1 MFRRKNDNSGSVT
14 FNETRVNDD
23 FFLKRSVALSSD
35 KKGFFCPFALDTT
48 KDFSIYFTI
57 NIDSNSLTGA
67 NALFYWSNDAGT
79 ALGNDAGF
87 FQNGTNIN
95 LSNNGN
101 LYSLA
106 TLEVDHTT
114 QIFINYDFT
123 NNKIFVYK
131 DASLVNEVQLLS
143 PLTFSKQYGFYT
155 FFIPDAANAVSDCY
169 LKDLAFFDRRLL
181 QKEMQTF
188 YTFEFLPQSTHENCH
203 PHLVLN
209 QIPST
214 DTKNI
219 SYGKNTSAGGWDSG
233 VIFFDELIGDG
244 YVEFDALNTTSFF
257 MVGLTDS
264 ATNPTPSWNFPFV
277 SYGIYADTTGNY
289 QRTISGS
296 LSPLGVARTKKDT
309 LRVQRDGLDYTF
321 YINGVLVSTFTDAGP
336 VQTLRPCISV
346 LSANTFNVNNI
357 IINGVKVFQIKDSSN
372 LPTLKILDVSSNY
385 DYAKLTPVIPKH
397 GTLLGWDN
405 DELGLNIGTST
416 FTAYADF
423 YTKIAGANFSGGG
436 DSVIYKGK
444 ELRKYG
450 LKFNG
455 IDQYLSVPFT
465 LAKDKG
471 YTIEIAFTM
480 PTNVAF
486 ASTQPILSK
495 RDGATNY
502 IEVLGDSTKK
512 TLSLKYIDTGVEVG
526 AGNVNTAQDISK
538 MQYSVMRV
546 SPVQNVYLKESIAT
560 YEKVYAN
567 NQIQCVQWN
576 SVTGQTEG
584 INPFDEITVGFDD
597 ITGNL
602 NIGYDGTNYF
612 GGTLFAVRIWE
623 GLLDVGENQI
633 NRNNG
638 LLRNANDV
646 TYSSKS
652 NLKIDIDFNNPFDSG
667 GLKLNDTSPNAAV
680 LDAFGWANLAAIE
693 AAREEILSKF

>member
-1 MFRRKNDNSGSVT
+1 MFRRKNDNSGSIVY
-14 FNETRVNDD
+14 NRARLNDD
-23 FFLKRSVALSSD
+23 FALSANGINQHVNTDFTHQHITDLVDWSIS
-35 KKGFFCPFALDTT
+35 FFINNTKAVTGATAFFDSRGGITSSSTDGIDIILIEFATYYTIRFRTGDGSGTR
-48 KDFSIYFTI
+48 DYSFSGKNIPKNTLKYITINFDASTRDLILYVDAVKAQTI
-57 NIDSNSLTGA
+57 NIGLNVIGNSSVTYSRF
-67 NALFYWSNDAGT
+67 FYYYG
-79 ALGNDAGF
+79 
-87 FQNGTNIN
+87 
-95 LSNNGN
+95 
-101 LYSLA
+101 SLA
-106 TLEVDHTT
+106 SFPGV
-114 QIFINYDFT
+114 
-123 NNKIFVYK
+123 
-131 DASLVNEVQLLS
+131 
-143 PLTFSKQYGFYT
+143 
-155 FFIPDAANAVSDCY
+155 FFKGLCRDYA
-169 LKDLAFFDRRLL
+169 
-181 QKEMQTF
+181 
-188 YTFEFLPQSTHENCH
+188 TFERQLTSQEMTEFHRSEILPEST
-203 PHLVLN
+203 
-209 QIPST
+209 
-214 DTKNI
+214 
-219 SYGKNTSAGGWDSG
+219 YDSC
-233 VIFFDELIGDG
+233 VFH
-244 YVEFDALNTTSFF
+244 
-257 MVGLTDS
+257 M
-264 ATNPTPSWNFPFV
+264 PFNNV
-277 SYGIYADTTGNY
+277 AYDNGAD
-289 QRTISGS
+289 
-296 LSPLGVARTKKDT
+296 K
-309 LRVQRDGLDYTF
+309 
-321 YINGVLVSTFTDAGP
+321 
-336 VQTLRPCISV
+336 
-346 LSANTFNVNNI
+346 I
-357 IINGVKVFQIKDSSN
+357 IV
-372 LPTLKILDVSSNY
+372 DVVSNY
-385 DYAKLTPVIPKH
+385 DLSKVSPVTPKNGRAVSYS
-397 GTLLGWDN
+397 D

-416 FTAYADF
+416 FTAYGDV
-423 YTKIAGANFSGGG
+423 YTGVLGANFTGGG
-436 DSVIYKGK
+436 EFVNYKGI

-526 AGNVNTAQDISK
+526 VGNVNTAQDISK

-546 SPVQNVYLKESIAT
+546 SPIQNVYLKESIAT

-576 SVTGQTEG
+576 AVTGATEG

-652 NLKIDIDFNNPFDSG
+652 NLKLDIDFNNPFDSG

-693 AAREEILSKF
+693 AAKEEILSKF